1 MAKCLE
7 IKSILEKVILTDLL
21 NRELQDLEEEK
32 EFYQG
37 KAPEDI
43 TACNDSHT
51 KAVKELL
58 ERVEA
63 LEI

>member
-1 MAKCLE
+1 MAKQLE

-21 NRELQDLEEEK
+21 NRELQDLAEEK
-32 EFYQG
+32 EFYHG
-37 KAPEDI
+37 EAPEDI
-43 TACNDSHT
+43 AACNDSHT

-58 ERVEA
+58 ERLEA